1 MKSPRAALVAT
12 AIPLLLTSLRVAA
25 GELPFNAPTT
35 EQAKESAPLL
45 HDTARALYDSSSA
58 ATLRLVGGQQISS
71 LWLFPTADANTVF
84 ARYKLTSNEE
94 RASGAGGSATEH
106 LAVLTLRDSRI
117 VDSRELTSPS
127 PELLTPHSASLDR
140 SATIGTGYAAHADV
154 TSSSHGIPASPHW
167 TASIGTG
174 TGATS
179 TTSTGAPKKRLSSGT
194 QPIVASPHWTS
205 RIGRGDAFDSGAP
218 LTNPSLASAR

>member
-58 ATLRLVGGQQISS
+58 ATHRLVGGQQISN
-71 LWLFPTADANTVF
+71 LWLFPTADTNTVF
-84 ARYKLTSNEE
+84 ARYELTSNE
-94 RASGAGGSATEH
+94 AGTSGAGESATEH
-106 LAVLTLRDSRI
+106 LAVLTLRDSRL
-117 VDSRELTSPS
+117 VESRELTSRS
-127 PELLTPHSASLDR
+127 AELLTPHSASFVR
-140 SATIGTGYAAHADV
+140 SAAIGTGYAAHADV

-174 TGATS
+174 TGATLV
-179 TTSTGAPKKRLSSGT
+179 TGASDTKKPLSAGT
-194 QPIVASPHWTS
+194 QPVIASPHWTS